1 MPNPYVVVLAAH
13 LLFPTPLPIDFS
25 LMTPNGAPAQ
35 SARGDSADA
44 VPPARATSPNPPA
57 RRVRSGPLS
66 DQAVIQGYG
75 ADIPLS
81 FAVRQIVP
89 RAFQVAFGPGVER
102 DRTVSWVG
110 GKPWRTALQDAVRPL
125 GLRVEVTEQ
134 TARLL
139 QR

>member
-13 LLFPTPLPIDFS
+13 LLFPTLLPIDFS
-25 LMTPNGAPAQ
+25 LMAPNGAPAQ
-35 SARGDSADA
+35 SARGDSTEAA
-44 VPPARATSPNPPA
+44 PPAHATSPNPPA
-57 RRVRSGPLS
+57 RPGRSSPPPA
-66 DQAVIQGYG
+66 QAVIQGYG
-75 ADIPLS
+75 TDIPLS

-89 RAFQVAFGPGVER
+89 RAFQVVFGPGVER

-125 GLRVEVTEQ
+125 GLRVEVTGQ